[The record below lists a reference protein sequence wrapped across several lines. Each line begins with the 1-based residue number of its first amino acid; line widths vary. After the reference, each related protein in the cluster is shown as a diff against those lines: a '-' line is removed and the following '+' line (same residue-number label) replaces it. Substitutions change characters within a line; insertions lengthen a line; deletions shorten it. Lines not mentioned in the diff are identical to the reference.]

1 MIRIWTDVDW
11 LVVWCGI
18 SWHFAAFV
26 QLKLAQLTAR
36 HRHTHTEMA
45 VPDEKMDKW
54 FHVVSN
60 VMFDSG
66 WDLVAAV
73 PDATISHRADLASG
87 HLIKYDLRN
96 IFVEDAPENPCDLL
110 LLPEVRAQLGP
121 SHDTFWGEF
130 QAELITTY
138 GPGDALL
145 YQGWT
150 SPIHFKLSILLGRL
164 SGPAMT
170 TCFYNREQVLG
181 RQQMRRNF
189 PEPGDCTVVG
199 LQGLGTGE
207 AILNTARREEEK
219 NFFRIVVVLG
229 MPQQTWARW
238 KHQFFSSTLQ
248 NARKAAFS
256 YLNRP
261 GIQKM
266 RSISA
271 NFYVI
276 LSLRNFN
283 RGFPMIPV
291 DEREDREAWAYLGDL
306 SIPYSRIPLLF

>member
-1 MIRIWTDVDW
+1 MAFRSMCTAQASSVD
-11 LVVWCGI
+11 CAT
-18 SWHFAAFV
+18 SP
-26 QLKLAQLTAR
+26 
-36 HRHTHTEMA
+36 HRMA
-45 VPDEKMDKW
+45 VPAEKMDEW
-54 FHVVSN
+54 FGVASN
-60 VMFDSG
+60 FMFDSG
-66 WDLVAAV
+66 WDLVAAE
-73 PDATISHRADLASG
+73 PDATISHRADVESG
-87 HLIKYDLRN
+87 HLLKYDLRN
-96 IFVEDAPENPCDLL
+96 ILVEDAPENPCDLL

-150 SPIHFKLSILLGRL
+150 SPIHLKLAILFGQL
-164 SGPAMT
+164 SGPAMR
-170 TCFYNREQVLG
+170 TCFYNHEQVLG

-189 PEPGDCTVVG
+189 PEPGDCTVAAF
-199 LQGLGTGE
+199 QGLGTGE
-207 AILNTARREEEK
+207 TYLITTRREEEK

-229 MPQQTWARW
+229 MPEQTWASW
-238 KHQFFSSTLQ
+238 KHQFFTSTLQ
-248 NARKAAFS
+248 SARKVAFS
-256 YLNRP
+256 YMNRP

-291 DEREDREAWAYLGDL
+291 GEMEDKEAWAYLGDL
-306 SIPYSRIPLLF
+306 SMPLSFVILCYSI